1 MGYEFEGTEMILIEK
16 VFKHLCEHDLVLTAE
31 DFSTD
36 WCGKSRSWY
45 AVQKHNDS
53 DFSIP
58 AAITCLNRVKV
69 KTALAHLRRKRLGSV
84 GDDDIRLLGAIKES
98 LETYLLEHHRIAA
111 VAEAETPKRKMLRK

>member
-1 MGYEFEGTEMILIEK
+1 MLLLEDFYKRL
-16 VFKHLCEHDLVLTAE
+16 HEHDLVETAE

-36 WCGKSRSWY
+36 WCWRSKSWF
-45 AVQKHNDS
+45 AVQKNKNS

-84 GDDDIRLLGAIKES
+84 GDDDIRLLGAIKKS

-111 VAEAETPKRKMLRK
+111 VAEAETPQRKML